1 MPNLNITKPELIW
14 PGKYDESGK
23 RIVNR
28 GAALPF
34 QIIETIRE
42 GRATRAA
49 GGPDLF
55 AFASQKNDSEDSD
68 KWHNKL
74 IWGDN
79 LLVMSSLLQQ
89 YAGKIDLIYIDPP
102 FATGADFSFTA
113 EVGEEDSVDVIKQ
126 QSSIEEKAYRDTWGR
141 GLESYLTVL
150 SDRLMLMRDLLSP
163 TGSLYVHLGWQVS
176 CHIKLLLDEIF
187 GETMFQNEIVWKR
200 QTAKGGA
207 FDGIGQYGRIHETI
221 WFYTKTDQ
229 YKWNTQYTEYD
240 QKHIDQ
246 SYKNI
251 EEKTGRRFSLR
262 DLTAAGS
269 RSGDSGREIVIKGEK
284 IFPPRGRHWAVGL
297 KPGETVQQAVDRL
310 LEADKLWYSNG
321 KMPRLKLY
329 LDEMPGVP
337 LQSIWTDVLSVQAQ
351 SMERLD
357 YATQKPE
364 SLLERIIK
372 ASSNEGDIVADFFC
386 GSGTTLATAEK
397 LGRRWIGADLG
408 RFAIH
413 TTRKRLLGVPECKPF
428 QILNLGQYER
438 KYWQGVMFGKPDAS
452 PEAALVAE
460 YVRFILELYQAQPC
474 PGFRH
479 IHGRKG
485 RVLVAVGA
493 VDAPVTITQ
502 VNEAV
507 TECAAAGQKELHIL
521 GWEWEMGMNDPIIKQ
536 AKASHGVTLRLMT
549 IPREVMEKRAV
560 ECGDIRFFDVAY
572 LKAGVEPQDKA
583 KRKVKVELKNFAIP
597 DTDLIPEEVRQKI
610 TKWSDYIDYWAIDW
624 DYRRDTFM
632 NQWQTYRTRTDRKLA
647 LVSSEHDY
655 KAAGKYEILVK
666 VVDIFGNDTSLL
678 LEWKAK

>member
-1 MPNLNITKPELIW
+1 MPNLNITKPELVW

-23 RIVNR
+23 RVVNR

-34 QIIETIRE
+34 QVIETIRE

-55 AFASQKNDSEDSD
+55 AFANQKNEAEDSD
-68 KWHNKL
+68 TWHNKL

-102 FATGADFSFTA
+102 FATGADFSYTTD
-113 EVGEEDSVDVIKQ
+113 VGEEHIPVKKEQNPLEV
-126 QSSIEEKAYRDTWGR
+126 KAYNDTWGK
-141 GLESYLTVL
+141 GDSSFLPMLY
-150 SDRLMLMRDLLSP
+150 DRLTYMHQLLSP
-163 TGSLYVHLGWQVS
+163 SGSMFLHCDWHVGHY
-176 CHIKLLLDEIF
+176 IKVICDEIF
-187 GETMFQNEIVWKR
+187 GRDNLLNEIAWCYTGPGSPGMR
-200 QTAKGGA
+200 QFSRKHDTIYWYRKSDKWCFNDKDA
-207 FDGIGQYGRIHETI
+207 RIPH
-221 WFYTKTDQ
+221 
-229 YKWNTQYTEYD
+229 
-240 QKHIDQ
+240 H
-246 SYKNI
+246 
-251 EEKTGRRFSLR
+251 EKTKENFKKGLE
-262 DLTAAGS
+262 GS
-269 RSGDSGREIVIKGEK
+269 GFVADTYALDQTGK
-284 IFPPRGRHWAVGL
+284 IAEDWWQIAVASRY
-297 KPGETVQQAVDRL
+297 P
-310 LEADKLWYSNG
+310 AD
-321 KMPRLKLY
+321 
-329 LDEMPGVP
+329 GVKR
-337 LQSIWTDVLSVQAQ
+337 TG
-351 SMERLD
+351 
-357 YATQKPE
+357 YATEKPWP
-364 SLLERIIK
+364 LIERIVK
-372 ASSNEGDIVADFFC
+372 VASSPGNLVADIFC
-386 GSGTTLATAEK
+386 GSGITAAVAEQND
-397 LGRRWIGADLG
+397 RRWITADLG

-438 KYWQGVMFGKPDAS
+438 KHWQGVTFGKPS
-452 PEAALVAE
+452 TEPEAMLIAE

-485 RVLVAVGA
+485 RTLITVGA

-536 AKASHGVTLRLMT
+536 AKASHEVNLRLLT

-572 LKAGVEPQDKA
+572 LNAEIAPQDKA
-583 KRKVKVELKNFAIP
+583 RRKVRIELKKFAIP

-610 TKWSDYIDYWAIDW
+610 TKWSDYVDYWAVDW

-647 LVSSEHDY
+647 LVSSEHEY
-655 KAAGKYEILVK
+655 NAAGKYEILVK